1 MYLKWLNAWRNNIQ
15 RPNSVYTLQWY
26 CIKRTNSVYSYIQYV
41 LCEGFPSSP
50 FHFFCS
56 SEFYRSIAHCSQ
68 KYPLAAW
75 SRWVTWWH
83 DKRRVRLEAALCR
96 MITVWHQ
103 STARAIWMHRIRLL
117 SYSSRGT
124 LMSHGDH
131 SARAAS
137 SRTHLTKQRSR
148 GGAAM
153 FAYEMWKER
162 NIRPQTCLHFDKC
175 IKQCIKCIGEKIN
188 RKYRSY
194 QASIDPIPIPT
205 LVSILS
211 IFGSIRP
218 PLLNAA

>member
-1 MYLKWLNAWRNNIQ
+1 M
-15 RPNSVYTLQWY
+15 
-26 CIKRTNSVYSYIQYV
+26 
-41 LCEGFPSSP
+41 
-50 FHFFCS
+50 
-56 SEFYRSIAHCSQ
+56 
-68 KYPLAAW
+68 PLTAW
-75 SRWVTWWH
+75 SRWVTW
-83 DKRRVRLEAALCR
+83 C
-96 MITVWHQ
+96 MT
-103 STARAIWMHRIRLL
+103 TN
-117 SYSSRGT
+117 
-124 LMSHGDH
+124 
-131 SARAAS
+131 
-137 SRTHLTKQRSR
+137 QRSR

-218 PLLNAA
+218 PLVYSSHHISSRSSSDTRTETLDTMSLDTERSRIKLVVYWNTRYITSNSEFEIAVESEKTRIEMTNETQPCVFLKWLSPAARAQVSVFSPL

>member
-1 MYLKWLNAWRNNIQ
+1 MHEEMIFKGQ
-15 RPNSVYTLQWY
+15 TVYTLQWY
-26 CIKRTNSVYSYIQYV
+26 CIKRTNSVYSYIQYA

-56 SEFYRSIAHCSQ
+56 LEFYRSISHCSQ

-75 SRWVTWWH
+75 STW
-83 DKRRVRLEAALCR
+83 
-96 MITVWHQ
+96 
-103 STARAIWMHRIRLL
+103 
-117 SYSSRGT
+117 SRDGMT
-124 LMSHGDH
+124 
-131 SARAAS
+131 
-137 SRTHLTKQRSR
+137 TNQRSR
-148 GGAAM
+148 GGTAM

-218 PLLNAA
+218 PLI